1 MKNYLDL
8 KTPAL
13 ILCLFLIPSQVLA
26 NPSLLEKAGIVAPK
40 TPKPAPDFKLKNIQ
54 GEMISFSKLLKNIHR
69 PTQID
74 NVESV
79 RMLANFELL
88 SSSIVVIIL

>member
-40 TPKPAPDFKLKNIQ
+40 TPKPAPD
-54 GEMISFSKLLKNIHR
+54 
-69 PTQID
+69 
-74 NVESV
+74 
-79 RMLANFELL
+79 L
-88 SSSIVVIIL
+88 SSRIFKVKQFNYLNLKGKLS